1 MENNCFNLITD
12 SFYKIYNGYINMC
25 ACCSYP
31 FDSVLNAMS
40 IPIHMI
46 PTEGIVGKR
55 YFPEI
60 NFIDDIE
67 LKSEKILLN
76 LFKAN
81 DYGVNIQPHSGTQ
94 ANQIIYNAILSE
106 DDIVLSLSPKNG
118 GHISH
123 TKLAGKPNK
132 VVHYLLNDNLDIDL
146 ITLEKLIID
155 NKPKLLIVGTS
166 SYSKSIDFESI
177 STIAHRH
184 NCYVL
189 ADICHY
195 VLFILGGTMNSCVPY
210 VDFITFTMD
219 KLLCGPQ
226 GGIIIYRKEFKSKIN
241 YSVFP
246 TSQGGPLQSILF
258 AKYICCCELIKLDI
272 QFYAKQVLKN
282 TQLLVDTF
290 KKRKIPLVYDRH
302 DNHIILIN
310 TSLLGINGKKAE
322 QLLFKGKILSNK
334 NQIPFDNNS
343 LDAPSG
349 IRIGSTCITNLNFD
363 AEDVI
368 KLANYISDILLNIKV
383 NTNMI
388 EFLVQK
394 YMN

>member
-1 MENNCFNLITD
+1 MNNYFDLITD
-12 SFYKIYNGYINMC
+12 SFYKIYNGYINLC

-40 IPIHMI
+40 IPIYMI
-46 PTEGIVGKR
+46 PTEGVVGKR
-55 YFPEI
+55 YFPEVK
-60 NFIDDIE
+60 FIDDIE
-67 LKSEKILLN
+67 LESETILLN
-76 LFKAN
+76 LFKTQ

-94 ANQIIYNAILSE
+94 ANQIIYNAILN
-106 DDIVLSLSPKNG
+106 DTDVVLSLSPKDG

-123 TKLAGKPNK
+123 TKLSGKHNK

-146 ITLEKLIID
+146 ILLEKLIID

-166 SYSKSIDFESI
+166 SYSKSIDFKSI
-177 STIAHRH
+177 SFIAHKY

-195 VLFILGGTMNSCVPY
+195 VLFILGETMNSCVPY

-219 KLLCGPQ
+219 KLLRGPQ
-226 GGIIIYRKEFKSKIN
+226 GGIILYKKEFKDKIN

-246 TSQGGPLQSILF
+246 TSQGGPLQSTLF
-258 AKYICCCELIKLDI
+258 AKYMCCCELSKLDI
-272 QFYAKQVLKN
+272 SLYAKRVLKN
-282 TQLLVDTF
+282 TQLLVETF
-290 KKRKIPLVYDRH
+290 RKRKIPLVYDRY

-310 TSLLGINGKKAE
+310 TSILGINGKNAE
-322 QLLFKGKILSNK
+322 RLLFKGKILSNK
-334 NQIPFDNNS
+334 NQIPFDKNS
-343 LDAPSG
+343 LETPSG

-368 KLANYISDILLNIKV
+368 KY
-383 NTNMI
+383 
-388 EFLVQK
+388 
-394 YMN
+394 